1 VPRPLR
7 KLEPGGI
14 YHVTARGNRK
24 ERIFLADEDRELF
37 QTLLARITIPLQW
50 LIHAYCLM
58 ENHYHLVIET
68 PEANLSAGMQRV
80 NGRYAQAFN
89 SRYALSGHL
98 FQGRFY
104 SVPVKSDDHL
114 LELARYLALNPVRAG
129 LCARPEDWPW
139 SSCRAVLGLVNP
151 PTFLRIERMLDC
163 FGLHAGQQRA
173 NFGRF
178 LRDASVRAQ
187 PDLAT

>member
-1 VPRPLR
+1 VPRSLR

-24 ERIFLADEDRELF
+24 QRIFLADEDRELF
-37 QTLLARITIPLQW
+37 LKLLARITIPLRW
-50 LIHAYCLM
+50 FFHAYCLM

-68 PEANLSAGMQRV
+68 PEANLSAGVQRL

-98 FQGRFY
+98 FQGRFH
-104 SVPVKSDDHL
+104 SVPVKSDGHL

-139 SSCRAVLGLVNP
+139 SSCRAVLGMVSP
-151 PTFLRIERMLDC
+151 PTFLRIERVLDC
-163 FGLHAGQQRA
+163 FGLHAEQQRA
-173 NFGRF
+173 NFDRF
-178 LRDASVRAQ
+178 LRDASVGAE
-187 PDLAT
+187 PEMAT